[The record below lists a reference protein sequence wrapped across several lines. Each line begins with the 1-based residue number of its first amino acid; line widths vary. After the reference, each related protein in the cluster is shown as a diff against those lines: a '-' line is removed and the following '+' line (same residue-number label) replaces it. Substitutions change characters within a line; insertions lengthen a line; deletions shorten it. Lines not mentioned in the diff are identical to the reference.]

1 MLPAYARL
9 RVVAGAM
16 VKESGARFSSTWC
29 NERCPCVGVMI
40 VLVSMVV
47 VVVGWVGRAV
57 RSSEREVGV

>member
-1 MLPAYARL
+1 M
-9 RVVAGAM
+9 AGAM